1 MARSSQLKAAAQAC
15 SERSVEADAVAA
27 ACMRNIKLIA
37 IMDSKPMMTST
48 PTNAMALS
56 AGALWRRTFTA

>member
-1 MARSSQLKAAAQAC
+1 MALSSPLNATTQAC

-37 IMDSKPMMTST
+37 IMDSKPTMTST

-56 AGALWRRTFTA
+56 SGALRRRTFTA